1 MAEGF
6 AETLA
11 RPGGDV
17 TGVVIMS
24 VQLKSKRLQLLNE
37 AVPAARRI
45 TALLYGGDEPLRAR
59 QTQELQ
65 TTAAALNW
73 SYRLWCRPT

>member
-1 MAEGF
+1 MRARSGRGF

-11 RPGGDV
+11 RPGGNV

-24 VQLKSKRLQLLNE
+24 VQLEAKRLQLLNE
-37 AVPAARRI
+37 AASRRSS
-45 TALLYGGDEPLRAR
+45 TEATSRSGPR

-65 TTAAALNW
+65 TTAAVLNPE
-73 SYRLWCRPT
+73 LEIL